1 MRDKNF
7 SNLDEIAKKRE
18 VMLDDVIKSMSDI
31 EVKKTE
37 NANQLQKY
45 KVDIIKYKTTI
56 KELNEYIEIYKQKLD
71 NLEKNNDKD
80 DKELINLRKKLLI
93 QETDISTLKSILDLF
108 VQEFGIDRVV
118 ELTKLEK
125 SKIESYLK

>member
-18 VMLDDVIKSMSDI
+18 VMLDDVIKSMEDI
-31 EVKKTE
+31 EVIKT
-37 NANQLQKY
+37 NNRNTIQKY
-45 KVDIIKYKTTI
+45 KIDEIKYKTTI

-71 NLEKNNDKD
+71 EIEKNNQKD
-80 DKELINLRKKLLI
+80 DKEIMNLRKKFLI

-108 VQEFGIDRVV
+108 VQEYGIDKIV
-118 ELTKLEK
+118 EITKLEK

>member
-31 EVKKTE
+31 EVKKNE
-37 NANQLQKY
+37 NANQIQKY

>member
-31 EVKKTE
+31 EVKKNE

-71 NLEKNNDKD
+71 NLEKYQTVDEGIEN
-80 DKELINLRKKLLI
+80 LIKMIKNWLI
-93 QETDISTLKSILDLF
+93 W
-108 VQEFGIDRVV
+108 
-118 ELTKLEK
+118 EK
-125 SKIESYLK
+125 NF

>member
-31 EVKKTE
+31 EVKKNE

-80 DKELINLRKKLLI
+80 DKELIDLRKKLLI

>member
-31 EVKKTE
+31 EVKKNE